1 MSMVAEFD
9 FETLEPMAPPTPPE
23 SPEAEVMNMLAAA
36 RAEAEQIRQAALEEG
51 YAAGRAE
58 ALQSLQPA
66 LAALAGA
73 VTEVREQQA
82 LAAEELERRA
92 VELGLALAQKV
103 LAGALAVQPERVVDA
118 VQGALRGIVER
129 ERITVMVNPDDLE
142 IVRGAIEEL
151 RASLGGIEHCEVQ
164 AERRVA
170 RHGGLRRTPGGGG
183 VPRS

>member
-9 FETLEPMAPPTPPE
+9 FQTLEPPAPPKPPV
-23 SPEAEVMNMLAAA
+23 SEAEQVLDVLAEA

-103 LAGALAVQPERVVDA
+103 LAGALAVQPERV
-118 VQGALRGIVER
+118 
-129 ERITVMVNPDDLE
+129 
-142 IVRGAIEEL
+142 
-151 RASLGGIEHCEVQ
+151 
-164 AERRVA
+164 
-170 RHGGLRRTPGGGG
+170 
-183 VPRS
+183 